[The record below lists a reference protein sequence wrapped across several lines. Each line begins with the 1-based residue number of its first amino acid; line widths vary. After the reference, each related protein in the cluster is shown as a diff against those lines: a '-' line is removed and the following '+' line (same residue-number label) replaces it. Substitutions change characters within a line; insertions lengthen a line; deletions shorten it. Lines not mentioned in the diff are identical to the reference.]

1 MIALLGF
8 LMMSCFIF
16 LIVTRRMS
24 ALLALIVVPLI
35 FAIIGGF
42 GKDLGSM
49 ILEGLSGIAPT
60 GIMLMFAVLYFGVM
74 IDAGLF
80 DPLVSKILSIVK
92 GDPLK
97 VVIGTAVLAS
107 LVALDGDGTTT
118 YMPRE
123 VFKSEI
129 LNNNASIIVSHQH
142 PSQDIMPSREDIEVT
157 KR

>member
-1 MIALLGF
+1 
-8 LMMSCFIF
+8 
-16 LIVTRRMS
+16 MS

-142 PSQDIMPSREDIEVT
+142 PSQDIMLSREDIEVT